1 MRAHTSLRTA
11 FRFGLVAAVLAGIT
25 LDAANAKAD
34 VNAEETA
41 NSAIASTALR
51 YEFNKGLGT
60 SISTGTY
67 SVSALGIT
75 ASLEALIELEPV
87 KNAGPLFI
95 IDMPKGATVEASW
108 TGDKKIVLSA
118 VNGATTD
125 GTVSVRH
132 SLAPTVRASISG
144 FGMSASFDYDATKLI
159 NKIPGARFNYDSKA
173 TQAFAPWGFSK
184 VDTKLNAPDLANS
197 VLFEIGLDVLPEM
210 ISQYVTGT
218 LSINAVTNPVFTYAS
233 KSVRFDGADGI
244 ISTSGGQTT
253 VTIQDGDYLETMLSL
268 EGEMVV
274 NGSIKI
280 QPTLNVEDF
289 GDHTGI
295 NFHAGFTAFS
305 TDYTTPPQKVAFQS
319 VLVHLPLPNVKAPTK
334 GYDFGDVKA
343 GGSATKSVSIK
354 NTGEKAAVFTV
365 KTSDSQFKVPSGQ
378 ITIEPKGKADIKI
391 SFEADNAGPAE
402 GEITI
407 QSNDPDSPAQKF
419 KVGANGADIG
429 ETEGDAD
436 LPTPAA
442 DSGCGCKT
450 AGTTTNSSGWAG
462 IGLAALGAAV
472 MIRRRR
478 NAA

>member
-1 MRAHTSLRTA
+1 M
-11 FRFGLVAAVLAGIT
+11 AATLAGT
-25 LDAANAKAD
+25 MLSAANAKAD
-34 VNAEETA
+34 VNVEETA

-67 SVSALGIT
+67 SLSGGGVT
-75 ASLEALIELEPV
+75 ASLEALVEIEPV

-108 TGDKKIVLSA
+108 TGDKKIVLTA

-125 GTVSVRH
+125 GSVAVRH
-132 SLAPTVRASISG
+132 SLAPTVRASLSG
-144 FGMSASFDYDATKLI
+144 WGMNASFDYDATKLI

-173 TQAFAPWGFSK
+173 TQAFAPWGFTK
-184 VDTKLNAPDLANS
+184 VDTKLNAPDLENAK
-197 VLFEIGLDVLPEM
+197 LFEVDLSVLPEL
-210 ISQYVTGT
+210 ISDYVTGT
-218 LSINAVTNPVFTYAS
+218 MGVRAITNPTFTYAS
-233 KSVRFDGADGI
+233 KSVRFDGADGV
-244 ISTSGGQTT
+244 ISSSGGQTT

-280 QPTLNVEDF
+280 QPFIRITS
-289 GDHTGI
+289 I
-295 NFHAGFTAFS
+295 NGTDITFEPSITAFAM
-305 TDYTTPPQKVAFQS
+305 DYTTPPQKVAFQS

-343 GGSATKSVSIK
+343 GGSATKSVTIK

-378 ITIEPKGKADIKI
+378 ITIEPKGKTDIKI
-391 SFEADNAGPAE
+391 SFAADNAGPAE

-429 ETEGDAD
+429 ATEGDAD
-436 LPTPAA
+436 LPTPATA
-442 DSGCGCKT
+442 SGCGCKT
-450 AGTTTNSSGWAG
+450 TGGTTNSSGWAG